1 MKHRKTGHR
10 AIAETARL
18 VLFVCLMLAP
28 ASGRQLAGQPPATSA
43 DPASVVQV
51 DQADA
56 AARTHLASIDAY
68 LANREWDDAVE
79 MLREVMQS
87 FGEQVISDIDG
98 RYISVREHCH
108 RRIARL
114 PQPAIEHYRGLV
126 DPLAN
131 QWLEEGL
138 KQRDRSK
145 LEQVVHDFFCS
156 SAGDD
161 ALLALGELALERG
174 EHGSARRY
182 WESLSLALRSPDGRP
197 LWQALIG
204 IDPERDFDA
213 VAEIINDADASVNRL
228 VYPGTD
234 ISLADVRA
242 RLALASILEGSLD
255 RGRAELDW
263 FRRFHPDAEG
273 RLGGRNVQYGEQL
286 SLLLTAAA
294 EWPQAT
300 AADDWPTFGGS
311 TDRSGTAQAIGG
323 IRSPAGEQ
331 PIDVAA
337 PGSED
342 QEPAPLPGTIA
353 QQPQD
358 LDTQPL
364 HHYPIVVDDLLLWN
378 DQRAIYAYDL
388 TSGRPAWQGSGVI
401 FRDDRSAEAPL
412 ENRGTRL
419 GTPRFSMTASD
430 GRLYARVGEPVT
442 TRPADAG
449 LSRPIGYLVCLDLQS
464 SGRLLWKTQPE
475 DPQWAFEGAPVVE
488 GKNVYVAMRR
498 SDVRPQ
504 AHVACFD
511 ANTGR
516 LRWRRFVCA
525 AESPG
530 RGQQSEITNNV
541 LTLSEDTLYVNTNLG
556 AIAALAADTGQ
567 IRWIVTYPRT
577 NAGGSAA
584 DAAISGSHPRDLT
597 PCVYDGGTIFAA
609 PADSHDVFALD
620 GATGTLLWRTSQ
632 AADVRHLLGVSG
644 RHLIASGRHLWWIDA
659 RTGEIQWRWPD
670 SPQAGEVGRGRGVIA
685 GGDVLWPTQQHIRTF
700 DAQTMRQTREP
711 LDLDVLGTGAG
722 NLFVAGGHL
731 VIAAADR
738 LYAFNIA
745 PPASDTVTQRP
756 DDASKSFSLRRPL
769 AIATGA
775 GRAALADPI
784 R

>member
-1 MKHRKTGHR
+1 
-10 AIAETARL
+10 
-18 VLFVCLMLAP
+18 MLAS
-28 ASGRQLAGQPPATSA
+28 ANGQLAAQPPATRANST
-43 DPASVVQV
+43 SLVQV

-79 MLREVMQS
+79 MLREVMKS
-87 FGEQVISDIDG
+87 FGEQVISDVDG

-114 PQPAIEHYRGLV
+114 PQPALEHYRGLV

-131 QWLEEGL
+131 QWLEEGIT
-138 KQRDRSK
+138 QRDRSK
-145 LEQVVHDFFCS
+145 LQQVVHDFFCS

-182 WESLSLALRSPDGRP
+182 WESLTPALRSPDGRP

-204 IDPERDFDA
+204 IDPARDFDQ
-213 VAEIINDADASVNRL
+213 VAEIVNDADASVNRL

-234 ISLADVRA
+234 TSLADVRA
-242 RLALASILEGSLD
+242 RLALVSILEGSLD
-255 RGRAELDW
+255 RARVELDW
-263 FRRFHPDAEG
+263 FRRFHPDAAG

-286 SLLLTAAA
+286 AQLLTSAA
-294 EWPQAT
+294 EWPQST
-300 AADDWPTFGGS
+300 APADWPTFGGS
-311 TDRSGTAQAIGG
+311 TNRSGTAQAIGG
-323 IRSPAGEQ
+323 IRSPAWEQ
-331 PIDVAA
+331 SIGVAA
-337 PGSED
+337 PGSTD
-342 QEPAPLPGTIA
+342 QESLPLPGTIA
-353 QQPQD
+353 QQAQD
-358 LDTQPL
+358 IDVQPL
-364 HHYPIVVDDLLLWN
+364 RHYPIVVDDLLLWN
-378 DQRAIYAYDL
+378 DHSAIYAYHL
-388 TSGRPAWQGSGVI
+388 SSGRPAWEGSGVI
-401 FRDDRSAEAPL
+401 FRDDRSAEAQP
-412 ENRGTRL
+412 EDRGTRL

-430 GRLYARVGEPVT
+430 GRLYARVGAPVT
-442 TRPADAG
+442 TRPPDVNA
-449 LSRPIGYLVCLDLQS
+449 LQSNGYLVCLDLQS

-475 DPQWAFEGAPVVE
+475 DPQWAFEGAPVVK
-488 GKNVYVAMRR
+488 GNNLYVAMRR

-530 RGQQSEITNNV
+530 QGQQSEITNNV
-541 LTLSEDTLYVNTNLG
+541 LTLSEETLYVNTNLG
-556 AIAALAADTGQ
+556 AIAALAADIGQ

-584 DAAISGSHPRDLT
+584 DVAKSGSHPRDLT
-597 PCVYDGGTIFAA
+597 PCVYYGGTIFAA

-620 GATGTLLWRTSQ
+620 GATGTVLWRTSQ

-644 RHLIASGRHLWWIDA
+644 PHLIASGRHLWWIDA
-659 RTGEIQWRWPD
+659 RTGEIQWQWPD
-670 SPQAGEVGRGRGVIA
+670 SPRAGEIGRGRGVIA
-685 GGDVLWPTQQHIRTF
+685 GGEVLWPSQQHIRIF
-700 DAQTMRQTREP
+700 DAQSMRQTREP
-711 LDLDVLGTGAG
+711 LDLDVLGAGAG
-722 NLFVAGGHL
+722 NLLVAGGHL

-738 LYAFNIA
+738 LYAFKIA

-756 DDASKSFSLRRPL
+756 DDASSDDASKSSSVGRPL
-769 AIATGA
+769 TIATGVR
-775 GRAALADPI
+775 RAAFADALE
-784 R
+784 